1 MAQGLLESSPVFAQ
15 RLNECAMA
23 LDPYVDFSVLDA
35 LRDGTALERVDV
47 VQPVLFAVMVSLAA
61 LWRAAGGGA
70 AARGGPFPGGE
81 AAGRRGAGLFPGGHA
96 PGVAGRRW
104 ARSAAVA
111 RWRGGG

>member
-61 LWRAAGGGA
+61 LWRGVGGGGGGRGRPFAGGSGAGRGVRGVSPGA
-70 AARGGPFPGGE
+70 AAPAGGVGG
-81 AAGRRGAGLFPGGHA
+81 
-96 PGVAGRRW
+96 
-104 ARSAAVA
+104 
-111 RWRGGG
+111 